1 MNINKIFS
9 LLLVTLILGTRVGFA
24 LNIHYCENTIA
35 EISIAYNP
43 QNCGM
48 ENEDESQTEHK
59 TSFSKKSCCEDEVFL
74 FQNQE
79 PQKHQTEFLSQEI
92 LFTKNALIS
101 IETLQRLDIT
111 EVEKISIWCPTPESK
126 KLFLINQSLVFYD

>member
-9 LLLVTLILGTRVGFA
+9 LLLVTIILGTRVGFA

-79 PQKHQTEFLSQEI
+79 PQKHQTEFLSQEV
-92 LFTKNALIS
+92 LFTKNALTP
-101 IETLQRLDIT
+101 IETLQQLDIT
-111 EVEKISIWCPTPESK
+111 EIEKFSIWCPPIVSK
-126 KLFLINQSLVFYD
+126 KLFLIHQSLVFYG

>member
-79 PQKHQTEFLSQEI
+79 PQKHQTEFLSQEV
-92 LFTKNALIS
+92 LFTKNALTP
-101 IETLQRLDIT
+101 IETLQLDIT
-111 EVEKISIWCPTPESK
+111 EIEKFSIWCPPIVSK
-126 KLFLINQSLVFYD
+126 KLFLIHQSLVFYG

>member
-9 LLLVTLILGTRVGFA
+9 LLLATLILGTRVGFA

-48 ENEDESQTEHK
+48 ENEEESQTEHK
-59 TSFSKKSCCEDEVFL
+59 TSFSKKSCCEDKVFL

-79 PQKHQTEFLSQEI
+79 PQKHQTEFLSQEV
-92 LFTKNALIS
+92 LFTKNALTP
-101 IETLQRLDIT
+101 IETLQQLDIT
-111 EVEKISIWCPTPESK
+111 EIEKFSICCPPIVSK
-126 KLFLINQSLVFYD
+126 KLFLIHQSLVFYG

>member
-9 LLLVTLILGTRVGFA
+9 LLLATLILGTRVGFA

-48 ENEDESQTEHK
+48 ENEEESQTEHK
-59 TSFSKKSCCEDEVFL
+59 TSFSKKSCCEDKVFL

-79 PQKHQTEFLSQEI
+79 PQKHQTEFLSQEV
-92 LFTKNALIS
+92 LFTKNALTP
-101 IETLQRLDIT
+101 IETLQQLDIT
-111 EVEKISIWCPTPESK
+111 GIEKFSIWCPPIVSK
-126 KLFLINQSLVFYD
+126 KLFLIHQSFVFYG

>member
-9 LLLVTLILGTRVGFA
+9 LLLATLILGTRVGFA

-48 ENEDESQTEHK
+48 ENEEESQTEHK
-59 TSFSKKSCCEDEVFL
+59 TSFSKKSCCEDKVFL

-79 PQKHQTEFLSQEI
+79 PQKHQTEFLSQEV
-92 LFTKNALIS
+92 LFTKNTLTP
-101 IETLQRLDIT
+101 IETLQQLDIT
-111 EVEKISIWCPTPESK
+111 EIEKFSIWCPPIVSK
-126 KLFLINQSLVFYD
+126 KLFLIHQSLVFYG

>member
-1 MNINKIFS
+1 MNPYRIFS
-9 LLLVTLILGTRVGFA
+9 LLLATLIFGTRVGFA
-24 LNIHYCENTIA
+24 LNIHYCGNTIA
-35 EISIAYNP
+35 EISLAYNP

-48 ENEDESQTEHK
+48 ENEEESQTEHK

-111 EVEKISIWCPTPESK
+111 EVEKISIWCPTPKSK

>member
-43 QNCGM
+43 QKCGM

-79 PQKHQTEFLSQEI
+79 PQKHQTEFLSQEV
-92 LFTKNALIS
+92 LFTKNALTP
-101 IETLQRLDIT
+101 IETLQQLDIT
-111 EVEKISIWCPTPESK
+111 EIEKFSIWCPPIVSK
-126 KLFLINQSLVFYD
+126 KLFLIHQSLVFYG

>member
-1 MNINKIFS
+1 MNSNKIFS
-9 LLLVTLILGTRVGFA
+9 LLLATLILGTRVGFA
-24 LNIHYCENTIA
+24 LNIHYCGNTIA

-48 ENEDESQTEHK
+48 ENEEESQTEHK

-111 EVEKISIWCPTPESK
+111 EIEKFSIWCPPIVSK
-126 KLFLINQSLVFYD
+126 KLFLIHQSFVFYG

>member
-1 MNINKIFS
+1 MNSNKIFS
-9 LLLVTLILGTRVGFA
+9 LLIATLILGTRVGFA
-24 LNIHYCENTIA
+24 LNIHYCGNTIA
-35 EISIAYNP
+35 EISVAYNP

-48 ENEDESQTEHK
+48 ENEEESQTEHK

-79 PQKHQTEFLSQEI
+79 PQKHQTEFPSQEI
-92 LFTKNALIS
+92 LFTKNAHIS

-111 EVEKISIWCPTPESK
+111 EIEKFSIWCPPIVSN
-126 KLFLINQSLVFYD
+126 KLFLIHQSLIFYG

>member
-9 LLLVTLILGTRVGFA
+9 LLLATLILGTRVGFA

-48 ENEDESQTEHK
+48 ENEEESQTEHK
-59 TSFSKKSCCEDEVFL
+59 TSFSKKSCCEDKVFL

-79 PQKHQTEFLSQEI
+79 PQKHQTEFLSQEV
-92 LFTKNALIS
+92 LFTKNALTP
-101 IETLQRLDIT
+101 IETLQQLDIT
-111 EVEKISIWCPTPESK
+111 EIEKFSIWCPPIVSK
-126 KLFLINQSLVFYD
+126 KLFLIHQSFVFYG